1 MAKKLTDDFSWDS
14 YTEQHYERE
23 MFDIL
28 QEKLNLDMIVTDFT
42 EKDGEITFNNNLHEN
57 WMELYHQVHKLGVK
71 SVFECG
77 CGCAH
82 HLININ
88 KITPEVTI
96 NGCDYAQT
104 QIDLGYKYYELEKYD
119 FANRLTVKDLTSS
132 EGIKEMGKHEFV
144 YTQAVTM
151 HLAYDKAKKFLI
163 NMRDLS
169 SKYVFLIENINAHD
183 YEELIND
190 VFYDFERIYDGR
202 YLTTGILLKRR
213 EGESK
218 PKTGVPHFMDS
229 IQTNDGWL

>member
-1 MAKKLTDDFSWDS
+1 MVKKLTDDFSWDS

-42 EKDGEITFNNNLHEN
+42 EKDGEIIFNDKLHEN

-71 SVFECG
+71 ICFLSVDVV
-77 CGCAH
+77 CAH

-96 NGCDYAQT
+96 NGCDYSQT

-119 FANRLTVKDLTSS
+119 FANRLIVKDLTSS
-132 EGIKEMGKHEFV
+132 DGIKEMGKHEFV

-183 YEELIND
+183 YER
-190 VFYDFERIYDGR
+190 V
-202 YLTTGILLKRR
+202 
-213 EGESK
+213 
-218 PKTGVPHFMDS
+218 
-229 IQTNDGWL
+229 